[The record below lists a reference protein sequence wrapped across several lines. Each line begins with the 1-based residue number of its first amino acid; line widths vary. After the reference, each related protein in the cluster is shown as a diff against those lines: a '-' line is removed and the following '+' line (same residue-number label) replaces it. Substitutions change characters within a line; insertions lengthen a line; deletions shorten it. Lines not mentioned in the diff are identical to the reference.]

1 MYHKL
6 VLGFYERRIQHHGR
20 ENLVQMYHK
29 LVLGFYEHHGRVKH
43 AVNLVQMY
51 HQAGVGGFLSTGSDT
66 TGGK

>member
-1 MYHKL
+1 MCHKL
-6 VLGFYERRIQHHGR
+6 VLGFYDRRIQHHG

-51 HQAGVGGFLSTGSDT
+51 HQEGFGPKLLVVF
-66 TGGK
+66 